1 MRTAAAAGGNRGTI
15 VNAADEVA
23 VEAFL
28 AGRMAFTAFASVIND
43 AVERWEQDEEPALDA
58 LVALDAEVR
67 AALRANLRLA
77 ATP

>member
-1 MRTAAAAGGNRGTI
+1 
-15 VNAADEVA
+15 
-23 VEAFL
+23 
-28 AGRMAFTAFASVIND
+28 MAFTAFASVIND